1 MNINAIQRF
10 RQEYDEYLSLSK
22 GNELQV
28 RPATERLIRTYA
40 EPKKLILI
48 NEYGFKA
55 KGFSNSVDGALIDK
69 LRFPYGYWEAKD
81 SKDNLENEII
91 AKFKRGYPDDNIY
104 FEDGKKGVL
113 FVAGK
118 REMEIDISDDD
129 QLHKI
134 ITLLVSYE
142 RGAVLEFREAI
153 KVFNTQLPNILETL
167 RKMIEKAH
175 IENEA
180 FQRTHNSTLELC
192 QSIIHKTLT
201 GADVDEML
209 MQHVLSEDIFKRIF
223 DDDQYHDENNVAKL
237 MREME
242 NTFLK
247 GDVKRN
253 LVQNVAVYYNTIK
266 AHASQVDNHDEKQKI
281 LKAVYEEFYKAYNP
295 KAADRLGVVYTPNEI
310 VKFMIKAT
318 DELLGKYFS
327 KQLASSGVEILD
339 PCTGT
344 GTFITDLI
352 EFLPKNKLAHKYK
365 NEIHANELGLLP
377 YYIANLNIEYTYRAK
392 MGEYVEFKHICLV
405 DTLDNTGATSYFG
418 KELSLF
424 HHSVAEN
431 ALRVKVQN
439 ERKISV
445 IIGNPPYN
453 ARQANFNMRNP
464 NRPYADVDKRIK
476 DTYIKQGTAQN
487 QIVVYDMY
495 VRFIRWAS
503 DRIDD
508 EGMISFIT
516 NSSYIDSRAFNGVR
530 KCISQEFDYAY
541 IIDLG
546 GDIRKLSGKDGI
558 WMNEDNT
565 IFGIAAAVGISIIFL
580 IRKKGKSKTK
590 EPCEIHYIHP
600 CDIRATRLE
609 KFQWIESLERFNE
622 IEFERIFPDENYN
635 WLNLTENDWEELIPI
650 CDKDVKAG
658 KSKCAIFELF
668 SLGIATHRDK
678 WNYDYSKESLEDKV
692 NFMIQDYENCRINK
706 TDSENVFWDSDL
718 TRYLKRGIQKKFE
731 IENFYI
737 SSFRPFVKKY
747 FFYDKHFNGRTYGWS
762 QIKNSIKTNNLTISV
777 NTLGNKNL
785 FHCLMTDEIVDL
797 HFTGDSQCLPLYRYA
812 SDGERIDNITD
823 WGLNQFREKY
833 ANNEISKDD
842 IFYYVYGVLH
852 CPDYRAKYE
861 QNLKRDFPR
870 IPFQDD
876 FWSWSKKGRKLA
888 DLHINF
894 ETIEPYPLIR
904 NDKEFK
910 NENLLPVAKL
920 KADKEKGEIIIDTQT
935 TLSGIPPEAWT
946 YKLGNRSALEWILDQ
961 YKESTPSDPTI
972 KEKFN
977 TYRFSDYKEKV
988 IDLLMRVCR
997 VSVETV
1003 GEIGG

>member
-1 MNINAIQRF
+1 MGINNI
-10 RQEYDEYLSLSK
+10 
-22 GNELQV
+22 
-28 RPATERLIRTYA
+28 
-40 EPKKLILI
+40 I
-48 NEYGFKA
+48 NT
-55 KGFSNSVDGALIDK
+55 D
-69 LRFPYGYWEAKD
+69 
-81 SKDNLENEII
+81 
-91 AKFKRGYPDDNIY
+91 
-104 FEDGKKGVL
+104 
-113 FVAGK
+113 
-118 REMEIDISDDD
+118 
-129 QLHKI
+129 
-134 ITLLVSYE
+134 
-142 RGAVLEFREAI
+142 EFREAI

-175 IENEA
+175 LENEA

-295 KAADRLGVVYTPNEI
+295 KAADRMGVVYTPNEI

-318 DELLGKYFS
+318 DELLSKYFS
-327 KQLASSGVEILD
+327 KQLASPGVEILD

-453 ARQANFNMRNP
+453 ANQQNENDNNK
-464 NRPYADVDKRIK
+464 NRVYPEIDKRIK
-476 DTYIKQGTAQN
+476 ETYIKNSTAQKTKL
-487 QIVVYDMY
+487 YDMY
-495 VRFIRWAS
+495 VRFFRWAC
-503 DRIDD
+503 DRIAD
-508 EGMISFIT
+508 EGMVSFIA
-516 NSSYIDSRAFNGVR
+516 NSSYIDSRSFDGFR
-530 KCISQEFDYAY
+530 KSISQEFDYAY
-541 IIDLG
+541 IIDFG

-558 WMNEDNT
+558 WMNEENT
-565 IFGIAAAVGISIIFL
+565 IFGVAAAVGIAVIFL
-580 IRKKGKSKTK
+580 IRKKAKNVKK
-590 EPCEIHYIHP
+590 EPCEIYYIHP
-600 CDIRATRLE
+600 CDIRATRTE
-609 KFQWIESLERFNE
+609 KLNWTQSFERFSD
-622 IEFERIFPDENYN
+622 IDFERIFPDEKHN
-635 WLNLTENDWEELIPI
+635 WLNLTDNDWDELIPV
-650 CDKDVKAG
+650 CSKENREDV
-658 KSKCAIFELF
+658 IFSF
-668 SLGIATHRDK
+668 NSLGISTNRDEWVYDLSKENLRDK
-678 WNYDYSKESLEDKV
+678 IQYFVNGYNAKLSETQKITDWEQFDYGSDIKW
-692 NFMIQDYENCRINK
+692 
-706 TDSENVFWDSDL
+706 SEKIKAIF
-718 TRYLKRGIQKKFE
+718 LKRQRLNFSSE
-731 IENFYI
+731 ITKICNY
-737 SSFRPFVKKY
+737 RPFVKMQY
-747 FFYDKHFNGRTYGWS
+747 YTD
-762 QIKNSIKTNNLTISV
+762 
-777 NTLGNKNL
+777 KNL
-785 FHCLMTDEIVDL
+785 SDRLTQNHYDMFGQEFDKENVVIAVSGSPAGKPFQVLAFDTILGLDTLEK
-797 HFTGDSQCLPLYRYA
+797 TQCLPLYRYA

-833 ANNEISKDD
+833 ANNEITKDD

-870 IPFQDD
+870 IPFYDD
-876 FWSWSKKGRKLA
+876 FWSWSRKGRKLA

-904 NDKEFK
+904 TDKEFK

-1003 GEIGG
+1003 LNVK